1 MTFRIEGSSL
11 PHEQPLALE
20 IMSTTTMQG
29 ASAMDG
35 NGTLHKNMIVQ
46 ENSFAKIKARLEEV
60 TDKGQKLAPDD
71 LNARRQLLDAART
84 LCTELESP
92 MEAVFRTVIIQVAY
106 SDPASRL
113 EQRSD

>member
-1 MTFRIEGSSL
+1 
-11 PHEQPLALE
+11 
-20 IMSTTTMQG
+20 MQE
-29 ASAMDG
+29 ASAMNG
-35 NGTLHKNMIVQ
+35 NGTLHKNTIVQ
-46 ENSFAKIKARLEEV
+46 ENSFAKIKAHLEEV

-106 SDPASRL
+106 SDRL
-113 EQRSD
+113 KGWNRGLINENSLSCTCAFGLPLTWIYSP